1 MARVGKDLLQVPE
14 LVLQSARAWSKSRY
28 TLDVFPAPL
37 GHFAS
42 KIQDLSYQEKDSRSP
57 VCPLQV
63 LCCLV

>member
-1 MARVGKDLLQVPE
+1 MTRVGKDLLQVPE
-14 LVLQSARAWSKSRY
+14 LVPQAARAWSKSCY
-28 TLDVFPAPL
+28 ALDVFPVPL

-63 LCCLV
+63 LCYLV